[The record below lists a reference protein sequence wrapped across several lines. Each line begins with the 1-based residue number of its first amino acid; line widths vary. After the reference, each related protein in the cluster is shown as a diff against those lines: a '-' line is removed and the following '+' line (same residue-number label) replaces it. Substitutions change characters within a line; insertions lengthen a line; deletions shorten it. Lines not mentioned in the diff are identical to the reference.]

1 MRSLGAFT
9 GVVLL
14 LGGFSLWAQQAESQV
29 EPQQDQAIQ
38 VDVNV
43 VNVPVTVTDNDDRF
57 IVDLKKEDFDV
68 YENGERVEIRYFTK
82 TTPEE
87 EEAGRVPPLR
97 VGFLVDLSN
106 TARLYYKNYKESIG
120 DLAYMLVPEG
130 GSSKGFLLGFHTTV
144 DLIVDTTA
152 DPYELASKMEKLKHG
167 GGSSMIDAAYTACAE
182 KLVSDPYQGVGEPRK
197 IVVIVGDGHD
207 NASKHTLDEVIHA
220 AQRNQVTIYAVS
232 TVAWGYHE
240 PQEENLV
247 KLVEATGGRIS
258 RPLQD
263 VHKDT
268 IAYLSKPQD
277 AGNYALTV
285 GTGQYARVQLEA
297 LYKAILAISGNV
309 QSQYI
314 LGYVPPTPFTDGSFR
329 KVEVKVKLP
338 VPVQLHYRP
347 GYYPPQL

>member
-1 MRSLGAFT
+1 MRSLSAR
-9 GVVLL
+9 VLVILL
-14 LGGFSLWAQQAESQV
+14 LGGLALVAQQSGPQV
-29 EPQQDQAIQ
+29 EPPQEPAIQ

-43 VNVPVTVTDNDDRF
+43 VNIPVTVTDNEDRF
-57 IVDLKKEDFDV
+57 IVDLKKEDFEV
-68 YENGERVEIRYFTK
+68 YENGEPVEIRYFTK
-82 TTPEE
+82 TTQEE

-97 VGFLVDLSN
+97 VGFLIDLSN

-130 GSSKGFLLGFHTTV
+130 GKSKGFLMGFHTTV
-144 DLIVDTTA
+144 DLIVDTTQ
-152 DPYELASKMEKLKHG
+152 DPYELALKMEKLKHG
-167 GGSSMIDAAYTACAE
+167 GGSAMIDAAYMACAE

-207 NASKHTLDEVIHA
+207 NASKHTLEEVIHA

-297 LYKAILAISGNV
+297 LYKGILNISGNV

-314 LGYVPPTPFTDGSFR
+314 LGYVPPTPFTNSGLR
-329 KVEVKVKLP
+329 KVEVKVKIAA
-338 VPVQLHYRP
+338 PVQLHYRP

>member
-1 MRSLGAFT
+1 MRTVGGATFLVLVLGWAP
-9 GVVLL
+9 LC
-14 LGGFSLWAQQAESQV
+14 AQQPASGAES
-29 EPQQDQAIQ
+29 PQQPAIQ

-43 VNVPVTVTDNDDRF
+43 VNIPVTVTDNDDRF
-57 IVDLKKEDFDV
+57 IVDLKRDDFEV
-68 YENGERVEIRYFTK
+68 FENGERVVIRYFTK
-82 TTPEE
+82 TTPD
-87 EEAGRVPPLR
+87 EEAAGNVPPLR
-97 VGFLVDLSN
+97 VGFLIDLSN

-130 GSSKGFLLGFHTTV
+130 SASKGFLMGYHTEV
-144 DLIVDTTA
+144 DLLVDTTG
-152 DPYELASKMEKLKHG
+152 DPYELAERMEKLKHG
-167 GGSSMIDAAYTACAE
+167 GGSAMLDAAYMACAE

-197 IVVIVGDGHD
+197 VVVLVGDGHD
-207 NASKHTLDEVIHA
+207 NASKHTVEEVIDA

-247 KLVEATGGRIS
+247 RLVEATGGRIS
-258 RPLQD
+258 RPLHD

-268 IAYLSKPQD
+268 SGHLSQPQD
-277 AGNYALTV
+277 AGNYVLKV

-297 LYKAILAISGNV
+297 LYRAILAISGNV

-314 LGYVPPTPFTDGSFR
+314 LGYVPPVPFTDGRFR
-329 KVEVKVKLP
+329 KVEVKVKLAA
-338 VPVQLHYRP
+338 PVQMHHRP